1 MRGTT
6 WALHRVEYT
15 MESRNRFLVLLSLF
29 LVSISG
35 CGGHPEPNSEVRH
48 PLPSL
53 PHTVAILMAE
63 EKDFLFNNESL
74 LNQAYDRLESE
85 TWQVLSGQAGVQ
97 VLERRNLEV
106 VRQEQHLQQ
115 LYAMDEESAVRIGRL
130 VGAQGVMFYQIR
142 LPSWRDRFIVD
153 DEELLPITLGGR
165 LLEVETGTVLWSQ
178 TVTVSPSDC
187 PSSRC
192 WWGGKPQATLWP
204 TLKEGIDQLV
214 EDLSKVVPCH
224 TAC

>member
-1 MRGTT
+1 MASIG
-6 WALHRVEYT
+6 
-15 MESRNRFLVLLSLF
+15 RFIGHGVLLTLF
-29 LVSISG
+29 LGSIQG
-35 CGGHPEPNSEVRH
+35 CASHPEPKSEVRR

-53 PHTVAILMAE
+53 PHTVAILVAE

-85 TWQVLSGQAGVQ
+85 TWQVLTGQAGIL
-97 VLERRNLEV
+97 VLERRNLDV
-106 VRQEQHLQQ
+106 VRQEQHRQQ
-115 LYAMDEESAVRIGRL
+115 LYAMDEQSAVRIGRL
-130 VGAQGVMFYQIR
+130 VGAKGVMFYQIR
-142 LPSWRDRFIVD
+142 LPSWRDRFIVE
-153 DEELLPITLGGR
+153 EELLPITLGGR

-187 PSSRC
+187 PSSSC

-204 TLKEGIDQLV
+204 TIKQGIDQLV